1 MKILV
6 DENIPFAEETFG
18 QHAEILRYPGRQ
30 LTPGMLAGCEALI
43 TRSITRVNSE
53 LFAEHQPKF
62 VGSCTIGIDH
72 LDIDFLQRTGI
83 EWTAAPG
90 CNAQSV
96 VDYVVSV
103 LAVINSGNLPDTVG
117 IVGCGNVGGLL
128 RSRLLEI
135 GCELKVYD
143 PFLTKDEIVELSD
156 SLAEVMDSDLVCIH
170 VPLTTDLESKFP
182 TLYMIDRGVLDNLP
196 ENAILLNA
204 GRGGVI
210 KEVDLKA
217 FMTER
222 PDVRVVLDVW
232 ENEPRVCR
240 ELMSRVTLATP
251 HIAGYSMEGKARGTS
266 QVYEEFCRHF
276 DFEPCN
282 VELLP
287 RIAQKL
293 SQAAKDEL
301 LLQIYNPQVD
311 TFRMRNAESLAS
323 EAEKESGIWFDELR
337 KNYPER
343 REIASYKLEGQL
355 APELMRYGFT
365 AGD

>member
-18 QHAEILRYPGRQ
+18 QHAEIIRYPGRQ
-30 LTPGMLAGCEALI
+30 LTPDMLANCEALI
-43 TRSITRVNSE
+43 TRSITRVNST
-53 LFAEHQPKF
+53 LFSEHQPDF

-72 LDIDFLQRTGI
+72 LDVDYLQRAGI
-83 EWTAAPG
+83 TWTAAPG

-96 VDYVVSV
+96 VDYVLSA
-103 LAVINSGNLPDTVG
+103 LAVINSGQVPKVVG

-128 RSRLLEI
+128 RARLLEI
-135 GCELKVYD
+135 GCKLKVYD
-143 PFLTKDEIVELSD
+143 PFLGRDEIVELSD
-156 SLAEVMDSDLVCIH
+156 SLEEVMQSDLVCIH
-170 VPLTTDLESKFP
+170 APLTAESESEFP
-182 TLYMIDRGVLDNLP
+182 TVGMIDRAALDKLS

-210 KEVDLKA
+210 KEADLRA
-217 FMTER
+217 FMAER
-222 PDVRVVLDVW
+222 SDVRVVLDVW

-240 ELMSRVTLATP
+240 ELMSEVALATP

-266 QVYEEFCRHF
+266 QIYREFCRHF
-276 DFEPCN
+276 GFEPVA

-293 SQAAKDEL
+293 GPGAVDEL
-301 LLQIYNPQVD
+301 LLEIYNPQAD
-311 TFRMRNAESLAS
+311 TYRMRNAESLAS
-323 EAEKESGIWFDELR
+323 EDERRSGLWFDELR

-343 REIASYKLEGQL
+343 REIASYKLEGQF
-355 APELMRYGFT
+355 APELIKYGFT